1 LRKECVAP
9 SGLVWHFTA
18 LPKVGVDAAM
28 SVLGKIS
35 RGLCWWAG
43 AFVPLAAVAAAIEL
57 TTADI
62 SGDYEDGGTTLSS
75 TPGMVEGEASL
86 GALVRLVGDAKV
98 AQVLHDQT
106 AQVRFKREGGLL
118 VIETFDYD
126 GQVSWR
132 GWWRDGEQFVQRG
145 STVIMRFQ
153 TAPDGEEVILLF
165 EPVAGDR
172 LLQVTVQRFQ
182 PTIFGPMVRQ
192 RGVFLFSRIP

>member
-1 LRKECVAP
+1 
-9 SGLVWHFTA
+9 
-18 LPKVGVDAAM
+18 M

-86 GALVRLVGDAKV
+86 GALVRLVGDPKV

-106 AQVRFKREGGLL
+106 AHVTLKHGNGLL

-145 STVIMRFQ
+145 ATVIMRFQ
-153 TAPDGEEVILLF
+153 TAPEGEEVILLF